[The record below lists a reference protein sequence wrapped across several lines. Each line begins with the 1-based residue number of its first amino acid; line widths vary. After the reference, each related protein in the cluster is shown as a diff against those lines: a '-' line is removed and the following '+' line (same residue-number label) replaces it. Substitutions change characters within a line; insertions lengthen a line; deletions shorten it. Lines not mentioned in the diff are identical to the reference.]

1 MVGGITKAVAD
12 EIARGEIAF
21 LLQTIP
27 LPHKSRAEE
36 ESCRVN

>member
-1 MVGGITKAVAD
+1 MVRAITKAAAD

-27 LPHKSRAEE
+27 LPQKSRAEE
-36 ESCRVN
+36 ESCRVS